1 MENRDHAVRGTVLQ
15 AELRSP
21 RFAARIEGDLSA
33 RAGVVLIHPRLQ
45 YIHRVLLHR
54 PSPPLSV
61 SRRSES
67 SQDHGR
73 PATRL
78 RQARADLPTIAID
91 YFYCMGRKPCRI
103 MIGSPIPTSIVC
115 FPPIDHPKE
124 GYPRLLGCGY
134 RLIAEHRR
142 CEENT
147 NLGARACEAR
157 P

>member
-21 RFAARIEGDLSA
+21 RFAARIEGDLST

-45 YIHRVLLHR
+45 YIHLVLLHR
-54 PSPPLSV
+54 LRPLSV
-61 SRRSES
+61 SRRTER

-78 RQARADLPTIAID
+78 GQARADLLTIAID

-103 MIGSPIPTSIVC
+103 MIGSPIATSIVC

-134 RLIAEHRR
+134 R
-142 CEENT
+142 
-147 NLGARACEAR
+147 
-157 P
+157 